1 MGKAG
6 HITENYRAILKEMI
20 MKDLPKDALLAV
32 LDAIPSYPEKPN
44 AIQPAVQAKPKRF
57 NGRKKRQHPPPK
69 SVDGKILARSINAF
83 CKSRVPQIKYE
94 GMCTAIDALTTC
106 RSPVKDKYGY
116 TDYEF
121 HYDIIAYKRDG
132 VYIERKSGRGYRTSA
147 EETKAMRRQAGFT
160 D

>member
-32 LDAIPSYPEKPN
+32 LKAIPSYPEKPN
-44 AIQPAVQAKPKRF
+44 AIEPAVQAKPKRS
-57 NGRKKRQHPPPK
+57 NGRHPPPK
-69 SVDGKILARSINAF
+69 SVDGRTLTTAIFAF
-83 CKSRVPQIKYE
+83 CKNHRPEIKFI
-94 GMCTAIDALTTC
+94 GRRTAIDALTAC
-106 RSPVKDKYGY
+106 KSPEKDKYGY
-116 TDYEF
+116 QDYEF
-121 HYDIIAYKRDG
+121 HYDIVAYKRDG